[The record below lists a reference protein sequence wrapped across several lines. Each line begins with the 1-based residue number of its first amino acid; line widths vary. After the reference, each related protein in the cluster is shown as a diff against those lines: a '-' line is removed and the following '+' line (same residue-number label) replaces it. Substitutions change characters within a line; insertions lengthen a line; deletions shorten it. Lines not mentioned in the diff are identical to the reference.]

1 MQTVSFFR
9 KTIGVILDP
18 APNTGCFFLK
28 MTRKDKEGNFE
39 KFSKGQGRTVALSLQ
54 EISQAII
61 QLGND
66 QEFSVFHRAPSGT
79 ETRIVFT
86 PKTDNQ
92 LDLKL
97 QDYIITLQAHERR
110 IFEKLLLKTEDVIIH
125 NIVTFKVDKEQR
137 NDIISSSKS
146 TETDQQLETIKNE
159 IPIQT
164 DPLEES
170 HQPSSV
176 DSSLLIVIRENFQGS
191 WILSKITEK
200 LLSLKVEVDR
210 KELLD
215 ALEFLLQEGFITKEQ
230 RTAQVGHTYT
240 VYYFLKS

>member
-1 MQTVSFFR
+1 MQTISFFR
-9 KTIGVILDP
+9 ATIGVILDP
-18 APNTGCFFLK
+18 APDSGSFFIK

-61 QLGND
+61 QLEKD

-86 PKTDNQ
+86 PKSDNQ

-97 QDYIITLQAHERR
+97 HDYIITLQAHEKR
-110 IFEKLLLKTEDVIIH
+110 IFEKLLLKTEEVIIE
-125 NIVTFKVDKEQR
+125 NIVTKKVAKKQQNNTDP
-137 NDIISSSKS
+137 NSKS
-146 TETDQQLETIKNE
+146 STTKSQPETIE
-159 IPIQT
+159 EESSAPYI
-164 DPLEES
+164 PLEETTQS
-170 HQPSSV
+170 FDPN
-176 DSSLLIVIRENFQGS
+176 SSLLDVIRDTFQGS

-200 LLSLKVEVDR
+200 LLSLDVEVDR

-215 ALEFLLQEGFITKEQ
+215 ALDLLIQEGIITKDQ
-230 RTAQVGHTYT
+230 RTAKAGHTYM
-240 VYYFLKS
+240 VYYFQ